1 VALPSADV
9 IPITNQQTKERK
21 MPKTKKEKIVA
32 ERLCELRLENDLTQE
47 QLAQASGI
55 DRKTVNRIENG
66 HFSPNLDTLFRLC
79 EAIGVKPAELFVG
92 IK

>member
-1 VALPSADV
+1 
-9 IPITNQQTKERK
+9 

-66 HFSPNLDTLFRLC
+66 HFSPNLSTLIRVCKALK
-79 EAIGVKPAELFVG
+79 VKPSEVLEG
-92 IK
+92 I